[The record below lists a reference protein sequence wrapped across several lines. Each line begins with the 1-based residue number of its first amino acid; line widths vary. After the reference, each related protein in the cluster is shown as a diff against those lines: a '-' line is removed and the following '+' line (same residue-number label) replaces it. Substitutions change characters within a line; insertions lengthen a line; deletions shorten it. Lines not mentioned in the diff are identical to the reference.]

1 MQYFNDPERLM
12 KLLTQLATGFG
23 TTLSIFAMTLVI
35 SRPLGLVVALGRMS
49 RRKVISAPVSLYI
62 LVMRGTP
69 LMLQLF
75 AVYFFLPRLVGPIPR
90 LTATYIAFGLNYA
103 AYFAEIY
110 RGGIMS
116 IPPGQYEAA
125 QVLGFT
131 KSQTFLRIILPQTV
145 KRILLPVSNEV
156 ITLVKDTSLA
166 RIIALQEII
175 WAGQAFLKGSQGIS
189 GAIWP
194 LFFTAVYYLI
204 FNGILTVLLGRLEQ
218 KLDYFR

>member
-1 MQYFNDPERLM
+1 MQYLNNPERLM
-12 KLLTQLATGFG
+12 KLLGQLADGFG
-23 TTLSIFAMTLVI
+23 STLSIFAMTLLI
-35 SRPLGLVVALGRMS
+35 SLPLGLLIALGRMS
-49 RRKVISAPVSLYI
+49 KHKIISAPVSFYI
-62 LVMRGTP
+62 LIMRGTP

-75 AVYFFLPRLVGPIPR
+75 AVYFFLPKLIGPISR
-90 LTATYIAFGLNYA
+90 LNAVYIAFGLNYA

-131 KSQTFLRIILPQTV
+131 KTQTFMRIILPQTV

-166 RIIALQEII
+166 TAIAVSEM
-175 WAGQAFLKGSQGIS
+175 FLTAKNATSSSGSVE
-189 GAIWP
+189 P
-194 LFFTAVYYLI
+194 LFLAGVFYLLMNTVVTWFFNFLIKRFDYYH
-204 FNGILTVLLGRLEQ
+204 
-218 KLDYFR
+218 D